1 MLVEKQTSEELKK
14 ELEDAKGKL
23 VNSTMEL
30 MQLKDMQAK
39 IGHINNV
46 PANPN
51 EKEKRKSVDS
61 NGGSGTPG
69 LKGKINK
76 RIDQSQ

>member
-69 LKGKINK
+69 LKGKNK
-76 RIDQSQ
+76 QKN